1 MFDYLQQFNSLPA
14 NLREK
19 VSSPAAMSSL
29 NALEEKYKTGLAT
42 ILMRL
47 MIKNVAFSQLPKLL
61 VFENGL
67 EPKQAEALSQELLE
81 RILFD
86 LKDYLGIAPI
96 SSENQLDKKI
106 EELMQR
112 ADITFPSVE
121 MAKRLRQ
128 LIFTYLKG
136 IRNKIDARSALTR
149 PYSQGGFGLSD
160 SQADRIIQLSGEIVS
175 GDMSADK
182 PKPPSPLQK
191 IIDTESTKLSSVI
204 KGDSYDLKAAIA
216 ARAEKKAQLEPDKPI
231 TEKHGSGAAVAKPME
246 TKLLESG
253 LDKMLSASLSPLPAV
268 IAPENKPTIPTKQP
282 VQDVKPAAKSVQAP
296 VKPVA
301 DKPGAKDPV
310 PPKPAPKLVADV
322 KPAGTP
328 AKASVADLRGLASRY
343 KIQDIKPAPIV
354 MGPVDELRMLSVLNF
369 RRLGETPGVRTDK
382 IIGKIRLLQKDGY
395 EKMVAGV
402 SAWRLSPAN
411 RLYLQIAKD
420 ALVQGLTLQ
429 QAAEARAK
437 AGKETYSLEEL
448 EAIMTL
454 NNRLMF

>member
-216 ARAEKKAQLEPDKPI
+216 ARAEKKIQPEPDKLI
-231 TEKHGSGAAVAKPME
+231 EEGKNPME

-268 IAPENKPTIPTKQP
+268 VVPQVEPTVPTASAKPP
-282 VQDVKPAAKSVQAP
+282 VQDVKPAAKPVEVP

-301 DKPGAKDPV
+301 DSPV
-310 PPKPAPKLVADV
+310 VTAVIPPKPEPKIVADV
-322 KPAGTP
+322 KPVATP

-369 RRLGETPGVRTDK
+369 RRLGETPGVRIDK
-382 IIGKIRLLQKDGY
+382 IISKIRLLQKDGY
-395 EKMVAGV
+395 EKMVSGV